1 MLELMR
7 QIRRLILN
15 LFKLA
20 REVRVLAYECLNV
33 MLARLAGC
41 FA

>member
-20 REVRVLAYECLNV
+20 RDVRVLANECLNV
-33 MLARLAGC
+33 MLAWQARC

>member
-33 MLARLAGC
+33 MLARQARC